1 MSAERSWAEKA
12 PNQRGTHLAPVGGG
26 TTLYELMTVHT
37 NALKV
42 ALWTSSI
49 GMFAFLVRRLVRR
62 RRANLHVG
70 AVSEDWLAHH
80 RTIAD
85 ESHW

>member
-1 MSAERSWAEKA
+1 MPAQRRSARKT
-12 PNQRGTHLAPVGGG
+12 PNERGTHLAPVGGG
-26 TTLYELMTVHT
+26 PTLYELMTVHT

-49 GMFAFLVRRLVRR
+49 GMFAFLVRRFVRR

-80 RTIAD
+80 RTVAD